1 MDKQQGPC
9 PFKFMFHDK
18 RRVVKHLIVSHIFS
32 VQNIQL
38 WPSILQVLKHTYS
51 ENLRVYHTFTKV
63 LPLLPRQSILV
74 TKDQQTPET
83 KALGFKRLLMHNTTI
98 WIVFKYKGDINKS
111 SGKTSHTILGTKNF
125 SSDNIHTTV
134 RHDTIMKK
142 SLGLLSSNQR
152 AGLTLG
158 KLSKFFLFHFIIY
171 CLL

>member
-1 MDKQQGPC
+1 M
-9 PFKFMFHDK
+9 
-18 RRVVKHLIVSHIFS
+18 
-32 VQNIQL
+32 
-38 WPSILQVLKHTYS
+38 
-51 ENLRVYHTFTKV
+51 
-63 LPLLPRQSILV
+63 

-152 AGLTLG
+152 EGWTDFG
-158 KLSKFFLFHFIIY
+158 KIV
-171 CLL
+171 

>member
-1 MDKQQGPC
+1 
-9 PFKFMFHDK
+9 
-18 RRVVKHLIVSHIFS
+18 
-32 VQNIQL
+32 
-38 WPSILQVLKHTYS
+38 
-51 ENLRVYHTFTKV
+51 
-63 LPLLPRQSILV
+63 
-74 TKDQQTPET
+74 
-83 KALGFKRLLMHNTTI
+83 MHSTTI
-98 WIVFKYKGDINKS
+98 WVVFKYKGDINKS